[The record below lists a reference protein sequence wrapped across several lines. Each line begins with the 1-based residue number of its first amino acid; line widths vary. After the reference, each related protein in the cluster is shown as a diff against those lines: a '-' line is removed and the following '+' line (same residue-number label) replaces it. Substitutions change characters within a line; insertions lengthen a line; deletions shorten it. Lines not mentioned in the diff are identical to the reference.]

1 MAHLTMVL
9 FRDGH
14 GDSGDAVA
22 ALLRDV
28 ARSGAGR
35 YSVTEVDVQAR
46 PGLAAHYHVRTT
58 PTILLMKHGDIVDRV
73 VGTPTRGLLD
83 ILLDGRTKQAPAT
96 SLDRGPRACRVWL
109 EANVPVAS

>member
-22 ALLRDV
+22 ALLRDI

-46 PGLAAHYHVRTT
+46 PGLATHYHVRTT

-83 ILLDGRTKQAPAT
+83 ILLDGRTKHAPAT
-96 SLDRGPRACRVWL
+96 SLDRGPHACRVWR
-109 EANVPVAS
+109 EANLRVAS

>member
-73 VGTPTRGLLD
+73 AEHQRGD
-83 ILLDGRTKQAPAT
+83 FWTFSSTGGRSRPPRRVSIEAPV
-96 SLDRGPRACRVWL
+96 RAVCG
-109 EANVPVAS
+109 